1 MIYNLGYRKSSNRN
15 LGPKESQGSD
25 TPKYNEIRNC
35 LATGQS
41 SKDSKG
47 SKKNKLDSY
56 SQNND
61 GVGKNQMNDQ
71 TSIDSTTSKLRQVQ
85 GNVQK
90 TKKQQAG
97 GKVDKNKTIG
107 YGKTAKL

>member
-47 SKKNKLDSY
+47 SKKNK
-56 SQNND
+56 
-61 GVGKNQMNDQ
+61 
-71 TSIDSTTSKLRQVQ
+71 IR
-85 GNVQK
+85 
-90 TKKQQAG
+90 
-97 GKVDKNKTIG
+97 
-107 YGKTAKL
+107 

>member
-25 TPKYNEIRNC
+25 TQKHNEIRNC

-41 SKDSKG
+41 SKDNKG

-90 TKKQQAG
+90 TKKQ
-97 GKVDKNKTIG
+97 KETSYRKNYRT
-107 YGKTAKL
+107 